1 MKKYQLGNFPN
12 NNNLQNIERID
23 KMDSE
28 LPSNISELLK
38 YYMSKKQLD
47 TIQLANKCNI
57 SPMKIVNIKNNY
69 RTYSQQLLITLG
81 HGLELSQSEI
91 DSLLKTAG
99 FTNSI

>member
-1 MKKYQLGNFPN
+1 
-12 NNNLQNIERID
+12 
-23 KMDSE
+23 MDSE
-28 LPSNISELLK
+28 LPSNIADLLK
-38 YYMSKKQLD
+38 YYMCEKQID
-47 TIQLANKCNI
+47 INQLANKCNI

-91 DSLLKTAG
+91 NSLLETAG